1 MIRQEIY
8 LPKEDWTIIAYYAVT
23 HLDMEEIM
31 QSLERAGC
39 RGRNLKT
46 AYENLSSGNKDT
58 GLCFS
63 GDGVSVLVLSV
74 TSSKPQFMNSLVHEL
89 HHLASHIATSVGYN
103 LTGED
108 VCYLAGKIAE
118 KMYPVVGRYLCECCD
133 TMPRRIWRKKRY
145 IQ

>member
-8 LPKEDWTIIAYYAVT
+8 LPKEDWTITAYYAVT

-39 RGRNLKT
+39 HGRNLKT
-46 AYENLSSGNKDT
+46 AYENLSSGNRDT

-63 GDGVSVLVLSV
+63 GKNTSVLVLSV

-89 HHLASHIATSVGYN
+89 HHLASHIATAVGYN
-103 LTGED
+103 LTEED
-108 VCYLAGKIAE
+108 VCYLAGEIAE
-118 KMYPVVGRYLCECCD
+118 KMYPVVGRYLCQNCD
-133 TMPRRIWRKKRY
+133 IRPRRIWR
-145 IQ
+145 